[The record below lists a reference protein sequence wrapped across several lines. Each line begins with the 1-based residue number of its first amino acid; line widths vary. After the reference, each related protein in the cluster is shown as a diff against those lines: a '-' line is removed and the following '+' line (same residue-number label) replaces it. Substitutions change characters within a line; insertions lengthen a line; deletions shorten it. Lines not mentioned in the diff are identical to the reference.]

1 MNLYGGIGHIKE
13 NEQSTTTCNY
23 VDKSHEDAPEK
34 PETKNTYLWFHLFK
48 VQKKPK
54 LISGVLSQDSGYLS
68 GRRGPRGTSGLLAK
82 FYF

>member
-34 PETKNTYLWFHLFK
+34 PETKNTYL
-48 VQKKPK
+48 
-54 LISGVLSQDSGYLS
+54 
-68 GRRGPRGTSGLLAK
+68 
-82 FYF
+82 